1 MLDNQTI
8 KKDKKYKFTPLE
20 KRFIKIYLLLA
31 VFYSI
36 VSVYLLNTP
45 IDEWV
50 FNLGQYNNQLLQ
62 WLPRA
67 QYWVNISVAYREKMI
82 PLYVLYQ
89 GIFWFIFVST
99 IGIFIKDW
107 AWYKDNA
114 IYLIQE
120 RVRKKYLMACYIFFF
135 GFFLFGAIFL
145 SIFDGSNFYMLYDQL
160 DKVGRHNDIFRWN
173 SVYGFIFNRWVLG
186 SIPHVMTFYFIVSIL
201 TTKTLFTNNLNKENN
216 NEFNE

>member
-1 MLDNQTI
+1 MPDNQII

-82 PLYVLYQ
+82 LLYVLYQ

-107 AWYKDNA
+107 AWYKENA
-114 IYLIQE
+114 IHHTHK
-120 RVRKKYLMACYIFFF
+120 RVRKKYLMVFYIFFI
-135 GFFLFGAIFL
+135 GLLLFGTIVL
-145 SIFDGSNFYMLYDQL
+145 NISEGSKFYMLYEQL
-160 DKVGRHNDIFRWN
+160 DKVGRNNDIFQWN
-173 SVYGFIFNRWVLG
+173 SIYGFIFNRLVFASLAYL
-186 SIPHVMTFYFIVSIL
+186 MTFGFIISIL
-201 TTKTLFTNNLNKENN
+201 TTKILFTNNLNKGE
-216 NEFNE
+216 